1 MSDTRAQQRFSTG
14 DTISIGMDFEDNG
27 GVDEVYVLFVNT
39 ENHKYTVGLRANG
52 EGRTRLRTNVKA
64 PAASDLAP
72 GEYRCHYIHL
82 RDVHGNYTVS
92 YPDQTINFWV
102 DGTGH
107 AYEPRGL
114 AS

>member
-1 MSDTRAQQRFSTG
+1 MSGPRTQRRFSAG
-14 DTISIGMDFEDNG
+14 DTISIGMDFEDDS
-27 GVDEVYVLFVNT
+27 GVDEVYMHFVNT
-39 ENHKYTVGLRANG
+39 ENSKHTVGLRANG
-52 EGRTRLRTNVKA
+52 EGRTYLKTSVEA

-92 YPDQTINFWV
+92 YPEQNINFWV
-102 DGTGH
+102 VGTGQ